1 MSLRLTRVSLEH
13 IIFYKSDLELCC
25 LHSDAVTADLE
36 PGLRYSIHK
45 QVTSSAGWITI
56 SNQHKWKGQK
66 WVIHQP
72 DNVDQNQNNRKA
84 MELYSH
90 NDHDIP
96 LKTTNCVHL
105 VSSWNA
111 FPEMNFSNKK
121 LQTPNMHVQNITA
134 LQMLKLISNIYQQG
148 PNMLELWLGF
158 ISLLLERQHVCT
170 DHCFPTQAAQLGV
183 P

>member
-13 IIFYKSDLELCC
+13 VIFYKSDLELCC
-25 LHSDAVTADLE
+25 LYSDAVTADLE

-72 DNVDQNQNNRKA
+72 DNVDQNQNNRKVL
-84 MELYSH
+84 EFYSH

-111 FPEMNFSNKK
+111 FPEMNFSNKNFRRLTCMYRTSQHCK
-121 LQTPNMHVQNITA
+121 CSNSSLTFTSKVQICWNSDWASFLYSLKGNMFAQITA
-134 LQMLKLISNIYQQG
+134 
-148 PNMLELWLGF
+148 
-158 ISLLLERQHVCT
+158 SLHRQ
-170 DHCFPTQAAQLGV
+170 PS
-183 P
+183 